1 MTQADSQTPGLGTR
15 WTPPPTEMQMGMQ
28 GRSCLGR
35 WRWLVMMPGDDSLL
49 PARLFSDSSLD
60 SDPSLGSMCFVG
72 SCSGQLDSVSVLV
85 GSESL
90 NSTLP
95 AVMSSEMGMQPQ
107 VAQLT

>member
-1 MTQADSQTPGLGTR
+1 MI
-15 WTPPPTEMQMGMQ
+15 
-28 GRSCLGR
+28 
-35 WRWLVMMPGDDSLL
+35 MPGDDSLL

-60 SDPSLGSMCFVG
+60 SHSSLGSMSFEG

-95 AVMSSEMGMQPQ
+95 AVMSSEMRMQPQ